1 MSKAEKRALE
11 RFPVHEGASKEWIE
25 MHLKGVCAEYIDGYH
40 QAEKDLKLTWEDIKV
55 IEKLLGFETIIESPK
70 EFYQKVL
77 KRFKSLKKRK
87 RNENGNHNM

>member
-1 MSKAEKRALE
+1 MSKAEERACQYTGYCKSQSYSD
-11 RFPVHEGASKEWIE
+11 F
-25 MHLKGVCAEYIDGYH
+25 LKGYR

-77 KRFKSLKKRK
+77 KRFKESKARK
-87 RNENGNHNM
+87 RVMRNTR